1 MALEFGGGITIG
13 GGISVG
19 TSGGTP
25 PSGTTYTAGVDFNTN
40 GVVLA
45 GSQSAIFIFSDEWIT
60 AGWQDIITNPS
71 STIFTFTLLGEG
83 ALGTAT
89 LTSAFVDIGGSY
101 RADLSTTYSLPG
113 AGYAATIT
121 FPN

>member
-1 MALEFGGGITIG
+1 LSGGITIG
-13 GGISVG
+13 GGIAVG
-19 TSGGTP
+19 QPSTP
-25 PSGTTYTAGVDFNTN
+25 PAPSGTTYTSGVDFSTG

-45 GSQSAIFIFSDEWIT
+45 GSQSAIFIFSGDWIT
-60 AGWQDIITNPS
+60 TGWQDIITNPS

-89 LTSAFVDIGGSY
+89 LTSAFVDIGGAY
-101 RADLSTTYSLPG
+101 RADISTAYSLPG
-113 AGYAATIT
+113 VGYAATIT